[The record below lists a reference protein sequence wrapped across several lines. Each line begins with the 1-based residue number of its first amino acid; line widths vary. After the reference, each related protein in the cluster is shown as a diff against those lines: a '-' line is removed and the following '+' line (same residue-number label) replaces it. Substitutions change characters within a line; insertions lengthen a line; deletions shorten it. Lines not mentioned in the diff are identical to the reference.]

1 MQLDAFAVMGET
13 VSFILWLFWSIWHS
27 YFRKSRIM
35 CSSSLMAIRGAW
47 HYGEHLSS
55 EREIHQHLWRGRGK
69 KTPPMEEGKK
79 KKQVVAISSMRKLSS
94 FVRSLRQTWCQA
106 GSTAP
111 VCPASSFSFL
121 CSFRSTEF
129 GPWRLKQG
137 TLLRKT
143 HHHPKKG
150 QFKVMTWLFSFWLV
164 DRCRQGELCHCTVS
178 KRYFTEKLRRWS

>member
-1 MQLDAFAVMGET
+1 MQLDSFAVMGET

-79 KKQVVAISSMRKLSS
+79 NRQLPFLPWENWAHLSDHLDRLGVKQDRLLLSVQPHLS
-94 FVRSLRQTWCQA
+94 HFSALSGPLSLAHEGWSRARCWGKPT
-106 GSTAP
+106 T
-111 VCPASSFSFL
+111 
-121 CSFRSTEF
+121 TKE
-129 GPWRLKQG
+129 G
-137 TLLRKT
+137 TI
-143 HHHPKKG
+143 
-150 QFKVMTWLFSFWLV
+150 
-164 DRCRQGELCHCTVS
+164 
-178 KRYFTEKLRRWS
+178 

>member
-1 MQLDAFAVMGET
+1 MQLDSFAVMGET

-79 KKQVVAISSMRKLSS
+79 KKKQVVAISSMRKLSS

-121 CSFRSTEF
+121 CSFMSTEF

-143 HHHPKKG
+143 HHHQRRDNLKW
-150 QFKVMTWLFSFWLV
+150 WLGFSLS
-164 DRCRQGELCHCTVS
+164 D
-178 KRYFTEKLRRWS
+178 

>member
-1 MQLDAFAVMGET
+1 MQLDSFAVMGET

-27 YFRKSRIM
+27 YFRKSRIVLFL
-35 CSSSLMAIRGAW
+35 SHGYKRSLALWWASILR
-47 HYGEHLSS
+47 
-55 EREIHQHLWRGRGK
+55 ERNQPTPLKRKRKKNTTNGRGK
-69 KTPPMEEGKK
+69 K
-79 KKQVVAISSMRKLSS
+79 KQAVAISSMRKLSS
-94 FVRSLRQTWCQA
+94 FVQSLRQTWCQA

-143 HHHPKKG
+143 HHHQRRDNLKW
-150 QFKVMTWLFSFWLV
+150 WLGFSLS
-164 DRCRQGELCHCTVS
+164 D
-178 KRYFTEKLRRWS
+178 